1 MVEIRRVAESDADAL
16 LDIFESVA
24 AERIY
29 IGTQPGFDRDRHRS
43 DYACAAISDVLPG
56 FVACEGARVV
66 GYCSLY
72 AQDVGYT
79 CGILLARDARGRGIG
94 RALMQT
100 LIAWA
105 RDHRIAQLHLYVFGH
120 NERALRLYRSLGFE
134 TVAEYPRSIART
146 TGEIFDNVHMRLHV
160 P

>member
-1 MVEIRRVAESDADAL
+1 MVEIRRVAVGDTVAL
-16 LDIFESVA
+16 LEIFETVA

-29 IGTQPGFDRDRHRS
+29 IGTQPGFDRERHRN
-43 DYACAAISDVLPG
+43 DYAAAAVSNVLPG
-56 FVACEGARVV
+56 FVACENERVV

-72 AQDVGYT
+72 AQDVGFT
-79 CGILLARDARGRGIG
+79 CGVLLERNARGHGIG
-94 RALMQT
+94 RALMET

-105 RDHRIAQLHLYVFGH
+105 RDHRIAALHLYVFGH

-134 TVAEYPRSIART
+134 TIAEYPRSVARK
-146 TGEIFDNVHMRLHV
+146 TGEVFDNVHMRLHV

>member
-1 MVEIRRVAESDADAL
+1 MVEIRRVAASDADTL
-16 LDIFESVA
+16 LELFETVA

-29 IGTQPGFDRDRHRS
+29 IGTQPGFDRERHR
-43 DYACAAISDVLPG
+43 DGFAAAAISSVLPG

-72 AQDVGYT
+72 AQDVGFT
-79 CGILLARDARGRGIG
+79 CGVLLTRDARGRGIG
-94 RALMQT
+94 RALMET

-105 RDHRIAQLHLYVFGH
+105 RDRDIVDLHLYVFGH

-134 TVAEYPRSIART
+134 QIGLYPGAITRAS
-146 TGEIFDNVHMRLHV
+146 GEVFDNVHMRLHV